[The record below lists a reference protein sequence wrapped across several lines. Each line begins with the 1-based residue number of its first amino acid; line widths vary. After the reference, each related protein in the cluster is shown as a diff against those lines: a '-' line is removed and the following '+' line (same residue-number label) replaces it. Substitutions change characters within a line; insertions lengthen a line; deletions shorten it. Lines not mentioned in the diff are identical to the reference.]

1 MFSEYR
7 ELISMLRGKHRRFDM
22 LCEKHDK
29 FEYEIKR
36 LEKSACPAYSMQ
48 VVKLKLDK
56 LEVKREIQKILE
68 EESGRF

>member
-36 LEKSACPAYSMQ
+36 LEKSACPA
-48 VVKLKLDK
+48 LFNA
-56 LEVKREIQKILE
+56 
-68 EESGRF
+68 GG